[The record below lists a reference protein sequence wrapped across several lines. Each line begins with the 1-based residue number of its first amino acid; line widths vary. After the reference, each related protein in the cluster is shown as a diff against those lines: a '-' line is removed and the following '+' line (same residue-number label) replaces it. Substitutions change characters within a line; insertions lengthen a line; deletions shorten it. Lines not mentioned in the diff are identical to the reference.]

1 MANRRKLLRDLL
13 LTLFRSNDDLYEA
26 IDSLDYAQMPML
38 LAGLPGPAA
47 SRIAFT
53 LTAVEQLEA
62 HGLTGAALFDTLAA
76 RFPARDALI
85 GSVRRAWGG
94 GGEEGELAQPTSGA
108 GGAAVSAAAVAAHEK
123 IMGERP
129 TFLDVDYLAKGYE
142 AARAVVKL
150 RMRFAAGWYTGTAFL
165 IAPARLL
172 TAHHNVEQ
180 ETGEKALEIAAQF
193 DYERVLE
200 GPKAEGISVSCK
212 LDSIRG
218 EAADNWAVIDLAA
231 PRPDTRPVRPAE
243 TPAKA

>member
-108 GGAAVSAAAVAAHEK
+108 GGASGLRHGASTE
-123 IMGERP
+123 I
-129 TFLDVDYLAKGYE
+129 LDGDHLAE
-142 AARAVVKL
+142 PRAVTV
-150 RMRFAAGWYTGTAFL
+150 TGLKSDEVCVIVFVVL
-165 IAPARLL
+165 GRR
-172 TAHHNVEQ
+172 Q
-180 ETGEKALEIAAQF
+180 
-193 DYERVLE
+193 RV
-200 GPKAEGISVSCK
+200 A
-212 LDSIRG
+212 
-218 EAADNWAVIDLAA
+218 
-231 PRPDTRPVRPAE
+231 
-243 TPAKA
+243 